1 MLAGIGIIHIWP
13 VILELCLRNRGKSKI
28 KRSFEL
34 SWAYV
39 RRNLYCMFVGCSS
52 TLNDTSITLDTARRR
67 KQDDGG
73 SLGK

>member
-1 MLAGIGIIHIWP
+1 MKIGSP
-13 VILELCLRNRGKSKI
+13 YSCLYKFESRFNLTGQCQILVEAN
-28 KRSFEL
+28 F
-34 SWAYV
+34 
-39 RRNLYCMFVGCSS
+39 CMFVGCSS